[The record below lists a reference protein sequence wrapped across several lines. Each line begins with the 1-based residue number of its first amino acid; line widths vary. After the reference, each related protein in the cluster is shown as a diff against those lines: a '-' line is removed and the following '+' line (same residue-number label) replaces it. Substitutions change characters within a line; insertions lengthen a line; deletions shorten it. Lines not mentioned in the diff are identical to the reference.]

1 MLRIYLQCI
10 KSGIGNWLMI
20 RSSFRHCIFFLHF
33 ILEVEKCIYL
43 LSKNFDQLVL
53 LKKKTK
59 KKKNVCN
66 IYFILNYKMIR
77 TTLNKSKG
85 KWKLFYNSFWLVLYW
100 VIFFLVKRKR
110 FYSRIRSYFLFSRN
124 HFVKPA
130 KEKQLE
136 NYLNCADNA
145 TNKTN
150 IYSFPYTLY
159 QTLL

>member
-1 MLRIYLQCI
+1 MLRIYLLCI

-20 RSSFRHCIFFLHF
+20 RSSFRLCVFFLHLRLKNAF
-33 ILEVEKCIYL
+33 ICIIKEF
-43 LSKNFDQLVL
+43 LSVSSS
-53 LKKKTK
+53 KKK
-59 KKKNVCN
+59 CLQ
-66 IYFILNYKMIR
+66 YFILNYRMIR
-77 TTLNKSKG
+77 TLNKSKR
-85 KWKLFYNSFWLVLYW
+85 KWKLFYNSFWLCAVLSSF
-100 VIFFLVKRKR
+100 FFLVKRKR

-124 HFVKPA
+124 HFVKPT

-159 QTLL
+159 QTHLYELMFSQ